1 MIEQYLRSKSSQKT
15 WLWAPQLCASSKP
28 FLNCNFLFYPTH
40 SNIKLR
46 NPFRDYVI
54 WHHYFTGG
62 SIETCHCNK
71 ARIRTQAKPRPIN
84 YFTGLISPQIM
95 WLASSF
101 KSFPTQ
107 TILLPQSINPHCHI
121 FLSLCQ
127 EITFSILQALDNWL
141 LYFHF
146 QRVTSIFLDWCS
158 SLSYSHFL
166 WQKFKKKKSRRDKG
180 HFFLNCIP
188 QSSQAN
194 SQEFIGHLFLIWCI
208 QSLQLRE
215 PHFQTETF
223 CLRAHSGSILVPGGP
238 IKAWIQLQDTLTYIL
253 APSVSSD

>member
-121 FLSLCQ
+121 SLSLCQ

-166 WQKFKKKKSRRDKG
+166 WQKFKKKKKKQKG
-180 HFFLNCIP
+180 QRPPFPKLHSPKQPSKQPGVYWPSLLNLVYLVTLVTRATFPNRNFLFEGP
-188 QSSQAN
+188 
-194 SQEFIGHLFLIWCI
+194 FWF
-208 QSLQLRE
+208 
-215 PHFQTETF
+215 
-223 CLRAHSGSILVPGGP
+223 HSGSRRAHQSLDLASRHSDLHTGP
-238 IKAWIQLQDTLTYIL
+238 ICLK
-253 APSVSSD
+253 